1 MLNPKALSII
11 LSCICILILIANADA
26 QDATTQ
32 LADQLA
38 AAPAPAKRAQPQL
51 INPATDHDQ
60 LVNDLQSGDD
70 TRVTSALAGIRAY
83 IQKHGTSL
91 PETRALR
98 ILLDAKRYS
107 DLDAMA
113 LAQILKGPGYTLG
126 TAAMEKL
133 RAQSFLAAGNGAA
146 ALSAAK
152 AYYNVARLKDTA
164 DAIDT
169 ISLCLAAAH
178 PDDPEIVQR
187 FKEQQVA
194 WATAAPSTQP
204 DQTPADATLGD
215 PILAGIQLDSK
226 PFDAAIAGIDLD
238 EYAQFVS
245 KGNLLLLAGRAAEA
259 HEVFNKAVPIAP
271 AAKAGEA
278 AESVARAIRAEAGC
292 VAPANAYILSL
303 QVAK

>member
-32 LADQLA
+32 PADQLA
-38 AAPAPAKRAQPQL
+38 AAPAPAKRAQPQQ